1 MSKNPEGGVN
11 RREALIT
18 AGTTAQAQVPENA
31 RQGQTIK
38 APDRFSTVPLGIP
51 WKKIGPLCGLA
62 GLLGLSNCAT
72 TQETVQECKKAA
84 YSFCEKTAGPK
95 GAGGGGPGAG
105 DAAARNAVYLSCL
118 DTQLAACGA
127 P

>member
-1 MSKNPEGGVN
+1 MSKNPEGGRN
-11 RREALIT
+11 RREELIT
-18 AGTTAQAQVPENA
+18 AGATAQAQAPEKA
-31 RQGQTIK
+31 RECQTIE
-38 APDRFSTVPLGIP
+38 APDEFNTVPLGIP
-51 WKKIGPLCGLA
+51 WKTIGTLCGLA

-84 YSFCEKTAGPK
+84 YSFCEKA
-95 GAGGGGPGAG
+95 AG
-105 DAAARNAVYLSCL
+105 DASARNAVYLQCM

>member
-1 MSKNPEGGVN
+1 MSKNPEGGLN
-11 RREALIT
+11 RREATIT
-18 AGTTAQAQVPENA
+18 AGATAQAQAPEKA
-31 RQGQTIK
+31 RECQTIE
-38 APDRFSTVPLGIP
+38 APDEFNTVPLGIP
-51 WKKIGPLCGLA
+51 WKKIGTLCGLA

-95 GAGGGGPGAG
+95 AAGGGGPGAG
-105 DAAARNAVYLSCL
+105 DAAARNAVYLQCM

>member
-1 MSKNPEGGVN
+1 MPA
-11 RREALIT
+11 RRERT
-18 AGTTAQAQVPENA
+18 
-31 RQGQTIK
+31 K
-38 APDRFSTVPLGIP
+38 

-62 GLLGLSNCAT
+62 GLLGLLNCAT

-95 GAGGGGPGAG
+95 ASGGGGPGAG
-105 DAAARNAVYLSCL
+105 DAAARNAAYLQCM
-118 DTQLAACGA
+118 DTQVAACGA